1 MEAHGRTQRVQTCK
15 KGNGNFMSE
24 RLKGKTALITAAG
37 QGIGRATALAFARE
51 GAIVWATDINEQ
63 TLATLASE
71 APGIITRRLD
81 VMDAEEISATVGE
94 IGALD
99 VLFNCAGIVHNGT
112 ILDCSE
118 EDWDLSFDLNVRS
131 MYRIIRAALPAMLES
146 GGGSIVNV
154 ASVASNVKG
163 VPNRFLY
170 GATKAGVIGLTK
182 AVAADFVGQGIRC
195 NAICPGTVQPPPPR
209 STNASTPSTT
219 PRPLAKPSS
228 PANPWAASARRK
240 KSQPW
245 PFI

>member
-1 MEAHGRTQRVQTCK
+1 MEAHERTQRVQTCK

-195 NAICPGTVQPPPPR
+195 NAICPGTVQPPPR

-228 PANPWAASARRK
+228 PASPWAASARRK